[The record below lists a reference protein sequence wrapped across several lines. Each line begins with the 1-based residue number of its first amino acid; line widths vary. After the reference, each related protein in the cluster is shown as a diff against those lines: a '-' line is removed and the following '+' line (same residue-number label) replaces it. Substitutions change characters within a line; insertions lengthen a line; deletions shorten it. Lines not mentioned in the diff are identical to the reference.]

1 MKVRVFTRVQ
11 MPERCEQ
18 KRFAG
23 LCSIDYLPAVAVI
36 KAQVVARAHHD

>member
-23 LCSIDYLPAVAVI
+23 LLPAVAVI
-36 KAQVVARAHHD
+36 KAQVVGRAHHD